1 MPVKAI
7 CSDVAA
13 FKKKKKKTG
22 DLCDPQIRS
31 ILSQTSTFV
40 NFLLLFFLPSYEVL
54 ILVGHKEGGF

>member
-13 FKKKKKKTG
+13 FKKKTG
-22 DLCDPQIRS
+22 DLCDPLIRS

-54 ILVGHKEGGF
+54 ILVAHKEGGF